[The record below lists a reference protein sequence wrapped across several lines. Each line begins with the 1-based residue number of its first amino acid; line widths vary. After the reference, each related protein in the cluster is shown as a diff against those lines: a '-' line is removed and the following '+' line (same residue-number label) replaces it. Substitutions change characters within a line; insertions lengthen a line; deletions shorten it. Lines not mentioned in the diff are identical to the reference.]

1 MASLTTVN
9 FNQLITDQRDIF
21 ECTLLHS
28 FPYSAELF
36 NYTIADFIYIHT
48 YMFLSKAGIWKKV
61 IITACYDTL
70 IQRFHLTDNGSF

>member
-28 FPYSAELF
+28 FTYSAEPF
-36 NYTIADFIYIHT
+36 NYGIADFIY
-48 YMFLSKAGIWKKV
+48 YKK
-61 IITACYDTL
+61 
-70 IQRFHLTDNGSF
+70 IQHVSFKSWYLEESD